1 MNIFKEIYHWF
12 RFKDFNHEVPKI
24 RQSGRTTR
32 LADQYIQELFETG
45 SIKIKDHHDS
55 HHSHNR
61 LRIIIHDRLQR
72 EHPQVLRYLNVSATS
87 ISFDPILRKSF
98 NELKN
103 IKYRSDNKE
112 FYDIDVE
119 RFIED
124 NDGYINRVRLIYH
137 DSDTDT
143 YCMTTG
149 CSFVEI
155 PFKTYVYPNT
165 MKFISLYDWD
175 ERSLYS
181 WEEIND
187 KLRDLFFNKLTWN
200 HKSERYDYI
209 VIKSIRIN
217 TKEIEIKLIQRKV

>member
-45 SIKIKDHHDS
+45 SIEIRDHQGS
-55 HHSHNR
+55 QQSHNR
-61 LRIIIHDRLQR
+61 LGRIIRNRLQR
-72 EHPQVLRYLNVSATS
+72 EHPQVLKYLNVSATS
-87 ISFDPILRKSF
+87 ISFDPILKKSF
-98 NELKN
+98 NELNN
-103 IKYRSDNKE
+103 IKYRNNNIE

-119 RFIED
+119 RFI
-124 NDGYINRVRLIYH
+124 NDCNRYINGVSLIYH
-137 DSDTDT
+137 DSDAET
-143 YCMTTG
+143 YCITTG
-149 CSFVEI
+149 RSFVEM
-155 PFKTYVYPNT
+155 PFKTYAYPNT
-165 MKFISLYDWD
+165 LKF
-175 ERSLYS
+175 RSLYS
-181 WEEIND
+181 WEEITD

-209 VIKSIRIN
+209 VIKSIRVN